1 MELAIY
7 LIIEIIF
14 IILFGYISYKLW
26 LLFFDTKFGM
36 INKRMKIASKLF
48 GILWPITLP
57 ILIIITIVHLLK

>member
-57 ILIIITIVHLLK
+57 ILIIITIVRLLK